1 MGNRSDR
8 RRAALES
15 LKEGHQR
22 RMEKYRKEYEQRRKF
37 YRLLKEN
44 ASDILHS
51 ENFQKTRHHIQHG
64 TMPVYRHC
72 LDVAKQSI
80 QINKALGLGCSE
92 RDLIRGALLH
102 DYFLYDWHDK
112 NRENYQK
119 LHGFYHPGIALKNA
133 RKEYHLTRREED
145 IIKKHMWP
153 LTVVPPLCREAWVVT
168 AADKYCSLLE
178 TLKIRKRPGRVRV
191 GVAK

>member
-1 MGNRSDR
+1 MKQRSAKKIR
-8 RRAALES
+8 KWKVKFERERELRQEIRAA
-15 LKEGHQR
+15 
-22 RMEKYRKEYEQRRKF
+22 
-37 YRLLKEN
+37 
-44 ASDILHS
+44 APDILRS
-51 ENFQKTRHHIQHG
+51 KNFRSTRSHVQHG
-64 TMPVYRHC
+64 NMTVNDHSMN
-72 LDVAKQSI
+72 VAKYSLAI
-80 QINKALGLGCSE
+80 SE
-92 RDLIRGALLH
+92 KLHIPCEKKELIRGALLH

>member
-1 MGNRSDR
+1 M
-8 RRAALES
+8 ES

-22 RMEKYRKEYEQRRKF
+22 RMEKYRKQYGQRRKF